1 MAPRSL
7 AGRSALLPL
16 LPLPNLEDVATSG
29 LGCEFVR
36 TRLASRGEADFVIVA
51 VQFVDAE
58 HDLFLSRDR
67 VHLPRCFRRVDL
79 DRPRPA
85 GGVLSRPG
93 EAESVI
99 LEDD

>member
-1 MAPRSL
+1 MAPRKL
-7 AGRSALLPL
+7 AVTFWLLLILALPG
-16 LPLPNLEDVATSG
+16 LENVATSG

-36 TRLASRGEADFVIVA
+36 TRLASRGETDFVIVA

-58 HDLFLSRDR
+58 HDLFLRRDR
-67 VHLPRCFRRVDL
+67 VHLPRCFGRVDL

-99 LEDD
+99 LEH